1 MTNQP
6 VPYLHM
12 DAQQLETHRALMQT
26 QSSVAELV
34 SHLEEAKDV
43 DVKVGALWGRDAQML
58 QTTVLSPTEMYKVA
72 KQYGLDEQCLKI
84 MSISGYTD
92 PVVILSHW
100 KCITETVL
108 NSVGAN
114 KLEVLKAKVVNLA
127 HEFNHASNRG
137 YFPLSFVL
145 EVLIRACLKSPAMT
159 YESLK
164 EWFTSCMRECG
175 IEYDLL
181 VSELLHLVNAVGE
194 SRWMICV
201 SGLYAKW

>member
-1 MTNQP
+1 M
-6 VPYLHM
+6 
-12 DAQQLETHRALMQT
+12 
-26 QSSVAELV
+26 
-34 SHLEEAKDV
+34 
-43 DVKVGALWGRDAQML
+43 
-58 QTTVLSPTEMYKVA
+58 
-72 KQYGLDEQCLKI
+72 
-84 MSISGYTD
+84 
-92 PVVILSHW
+92 
-100 KCITETVL
+100 
-108 NSVGAN
+108 
-114 KLEVLKAKVVNLA
+114 VNLA

>member
-100 KCITETVL
+100 KRITETVL

-145 EVLIRACLKSPAMT
+145 EVLIRACLKSPAMS
-159 YESLK
+159 YELYARVRHRVRPSG
-164 EWFTSCMRECG
+164 ERAAASGECG
-175 IEYDLL
+175 GRVAMDDLRERA
-181 VSELLHLVNAVGE
+181 VREVVNGCWDDA
-194 SRWMICV
+194 
-201 SGLYAKW
+201 